1 MEQRFLDFADQL
13 VNYCTAVQPGEVVI
27 IHASDNTPIPMIG
40 AVIQAV
46 NQAGGSVATVWWDNE
61 QINRML
67 MQQFTEHS
75 ERIHALGPLAQA
87 SAATVNIV
95 FRGFD
100 NMFELADVPAEQ
112 MTLASTGLGLHL
124 RNQRIRHT
132 RWILTRMWTPAMAQL
147 AGMSLERFTDF
158 FFQTVLLDYGKMSR
172 AMNPLQK
179 LMDRTKK
186 VQLIGPGDTD
196 LTFSLDGIGSVKC
209 DGKRNIPDGEV
220 YSAPVRDSA
229 NGVVHYN
236 TVTVNKEGRRFEG
249 VRFEVKGGKIVK
261 ATCDSGSQQELNRF
275 LDTDEGARY
284 FGEFAIGLNPYI
296 REPIGETLFDEK
308 IDGSFHLT
316 PGTCYVGTPADNGN
330 HSAVHWDIV
339 AIQRPEYGGG
349 KIIFDGKVIRQDGLF
364 VLPELERLNPDRL
377 RSRS

>member
-1 MEQRFLDFADQL
+1 MDPRFSAFADQL

-40 AVIQAV
+40 AVITSV
-46 NQAGGSVATVWWDNE
+46 NQAGASVASVWWDNE

-67 MQQFTEHS
+67 LKQFTEHS
-75 ERIHALGPLAQA
+75 ERIHAIGPLTQA
-87 SAATVNIV
+87 AASTVNIV

-112 MTLASTGLGLHL
+112 MMLASTGLGLHL

-158 FFQTVLLDYGKMSR
+158 YFDTVLLDYAKMSR
-172 AMNPLQK
+172 AMKPLHK
-179 LMDRTKK
+179 LMEQTKK
-186 VQLIGPGDTD
+186 VQLIGPGDTN
-196 LTFSLDGIGSVKC
+196 LSFSLDGIGAVKC

-220 YSAPVRDSA
+220 YSAPVRDSV
-229 NGVVHYN
+229 NGVIHYN

-249 VRFEVKGGKIVK
+249 VRFQVKDGKIVK
-261 ATCDSGSQQELNRF
+261 ATCDSGSVTELNRF

-284 FGEFAIGLNPYI
+284 FGEFAIGFHPAILD
-296 REPIGETLFDEK
+296 PIGETLFDEK
-308 IDGSFHLT
+308 IAGSFHLT
-316 PGTCYVGTPADNGN
+316 PGTCYVGTPADNSN
-330 HSAVHWDIV
+330 HSAIHWDIV

-349 KIIFDGKVIRQDGLF
+349 KILFDGTLIRKDGLF
-364 VLPELERLNPDRL
+364 VLPQLERLNPDRL
-377 RSRS
+377 R